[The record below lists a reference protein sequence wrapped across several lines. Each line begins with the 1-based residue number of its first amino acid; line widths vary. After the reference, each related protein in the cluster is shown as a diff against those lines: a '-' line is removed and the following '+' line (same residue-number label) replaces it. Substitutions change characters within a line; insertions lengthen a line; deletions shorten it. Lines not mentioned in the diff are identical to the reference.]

1 MEEDWMVMDRKNEY
15 DENGDSGE
23 GNLQIEWDGDE
34 GRNEF
39 VERIGKK
46 QFKVDMEGKK
56 RGDGEVNG
64 KGKEERWR
72 DESR

>member
-1 MEEDWMVMDRKNEY
+1 MVMGRKNEY

-23 GNLQIEWDGDE
+23 GNLEIEWDGDE

-46 QFKVDMEGKK
+46 
-56 RGDGEVNG
+56 
-64 KGKEERWR
+64 
-72 DESR
+72 